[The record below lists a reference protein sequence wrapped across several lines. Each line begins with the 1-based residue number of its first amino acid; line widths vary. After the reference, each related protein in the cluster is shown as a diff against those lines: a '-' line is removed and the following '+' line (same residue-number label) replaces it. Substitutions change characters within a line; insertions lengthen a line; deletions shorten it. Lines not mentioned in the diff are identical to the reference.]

1 VSHYVVGVPVA
12 DDVAVEVDDPVFVGL
27 DGLLAEEDGLVGDEL
42 PGDFV
47 GLTDLTGFGLPLG
60 FGTGTEAL
68 AVWLGV
74 GVSVL
79 DEGWLASWVGGVAG
93 ELRCCA
99 VLVSTFPL
107 FRPEM

>member
-1 VSHYVVGVPVA
+1 MSHYDVGVPVA
-12 DDVAVEVDDPVFVGL
+12 DDVAVEVDDPVPVGL
-27 DGLLAEEDGLVGDEL
+27 DELLAGEDGLVGDEL

-79 DEGWLASWVGGVAG
+79 DAPWLTCWAGGAAD

-99 VLVSTFPL
+99 VLRSTFPL

>member
-12 DDVAVEVDDPVFVGL
+12 DDVAVEVDDPVPVGL
-27 DGLLAEEDGLVGDEL
+27 DELLAGEDGLADDEL

-47 GLTDLTGFGLPLG
+47 GLTDLAGVGLPLG

-79 DEGWLASWVGGVAG
+79 DASWLACWAGGAAD

-99 VLVSTFPL
+99 ELRSTFPL
-107 FRPEM
+107 LWPEM

>member
-1 VSHYVVGVPVA
+1 MSVGP
-12 DDVAVEVDDPVFVGL
+12 DE
-27 DGLLAEEDGLVGDEL
+27 LLADEDGLVGGEL

-47 GLTDLTGFGLPLG
+47 GLTDLIGFGLPLG
-60 FGTGTEAL
+60 FGTGAL
-68 AVWLGV
+68 TVWLGV

-79 DEGWLASWVGGVAG
+79 DEGWLTWCVGGAAD

-107 FRPEM
+107 FRAEM

>member
-1 VSHYVVGVPVA
+1 VSVGP
-12 DDVAVEVDDPVFVGL
+12 DE
-27 DGLLAEEDGLVGDEL
+27 LLADEDGLVGGEP

-47 GLTDLTGFGLPLG
+47 GLADLIGFGLPLG
-60 FGTGTEAL
+60 FGTGAEART
-68 AVWLGV
+68 VWLGV

-79 DEGWLASWVGGVAG
+79 DEGWLTWCVGGAAD

-107 FRPEM
+107 FRAEM

>member
-1 VSHYVVGVPVA
+1 VA
-12 DDVAVEVDDPVFVGL
+12 VGL
-27 DGLLAEEDGLVGDEL
+27 DELLAEEDGLVGDEL

-47 GLTDLTGFGLPLG
+47 GLTDLTGVGLPLG

-68 AVWLGV
+68 VVWLGV

-79 DEGWLASWVGGVAG
+79 DASWLAWWVGGAAD

-99 VLVSTFPL
+99 VLRSTFPVL
-107 FRPEM
+107 RPAM

>member
-1 VSHYVVGVPVA
+1 VS
-12 DDVAVEVDDPVFVGL
+12 VGL
-27 DGLLAEEDGLVGDEL
+27 DELLAEEDGLVGGEL

-79 DEGWLASWVGGVAG
+79 DADWPACSAGGAAD

-99 VLVSTFPL
+99 ELTSTFPL

>member
-1 VSHYVVGVPVA
+1 MSHYGVGVPVA
-12 DDVAVEVDDPVFVGL
+12 DDVAVEVDDPVPVGL
-27 DGLLAEEDGLVGDEL
+27 DELLAGEDGLVGDEL

-47 GLTDLTGFGLPLG
+47 GLTDVTGFGLPLG

-79 DEGWLASWVGGVAG
+79 DAVWLYWWAGASE

-99 VLVSTFPL
+99 ELSTFPL

>member
-1 VSHYVVGVPVA
+1 VSHYGVGVPVA
-12 DDVAVEVDDPVFVGL
+12 DDVAVEVDDPVPVGL
-27 DGLLAEEDGLVGDEL
+27 DEPLAEEDGLVGDEL

-74 GVSVL
+74 GVRLL
-79 DEGWLASWVGGVAG
+79 DAGWLACWAGGAD

-99 VLVSTFPL
+99 VLRSAFPL

>member
-1 VSHYVVGVPVA
+1 MSHYGVGVPVA
-12 DDVAVEVDDPVFVGL
+12 DDVAVEVDDPVPVGL
-27 DGLLAEEDGLVGDEL
+27 DELLAGEDGLVGDEL

-47 GLTDLTGFGLPLG
+47 GLTDVTGFGLPLG

-79 DEGWLASWVGGVAG
+79 DAVWLYWWAG
-93 ELRCCA
+93 AAEELRCCA
-99 VLVSTFPL
+99 ELSTFPL

>member
-1 VSHYVVGVPVA
+1 MSHYVVGVPVA
-12 DDVAVEVDDPVFVGL
+12 DDVAVEVDDPVSVGL
-27 DGLLAEEDGLVGDEL
+27 DELLADEDELVGDEL

-60 FGTGTEAL
+60 FGTGTDAL

-79 DEGWLASWVGGVAG
+79 DEAWLAWLAG
-93 ELRCCA
+93 AADELRCCA
-99 VLVSTFPL
+99 ELRSTFPP
-107 FRPEM
+107 FRAEM

>member
-47 GLTDLTGFGLPLG
+47 GLTDLNGFGLPLG

-79 DEGWLASWVGGVAG
+79 DEGWLAS
-93 ELRCCA
+93 
-99 VLVSTFPL
+99 
-107 FRPEM
+107 

>member
-1 VSHYVVGVPVA
+1 VS
-12 DDVAVEVDDPVFVGL
+12 VGL
-27 DGLLAEEDGLVGDEL
+27 DELLAEEDGLADDEL

-47 GLTDLTGFGLPLG
+47 GLTDLTGVGLPLG

-68 AVWLGV
+68 VVWLGV

-79 DEGWLASWVGGVAG
+79 DAGWLARWAGGAAD

-99 VLVSTFPL
+99 VLRSTFPV

>member
-1 VSHYVVGVPVA
+1 VSVGP
-12 DDVAVEVDDPVFVGL
+12 DE
-27 DGLLAEEDGLVGDEL
+27 LLADEDGLVGGEL

-47 GLTDLTGFGLPLG
+47 GLTDLIGFGLPLG
-60 FGTGTEAL
+60 FGTGAL

-79 DEGWLASWVGGVAG
+79 DEGWPAWWAGGAAD

-99 VLVSTFPL
+99 VLRSTFPL
-107 FRPEM
+107 FRAEM

>member
-12 DDVAVEVDDPVFVGL
+12 DDVAVEVDDPVPVGL
-27 DGLLAEEDGLVGDEL
+27 DELLAEDELVGDEL

-79 DEGWLASWVGGVAG
+79 DEGWLACWAGGAAD

-99 VLVSTFPL
+99 VLRSTFPL
-107 FRPEM
+107 FRAEM

>member
-1 VSHYVVGVPVA
+1 VS
-12 DDVAVEVDDPVFVGL
+12 VGL
-27 DGLLAEEDGLVGDEL
+27 DELLAEEDGLVGEEL

-47 GLTDLTGFGLPLG
+47 GVADLTGLGLPLG

-79 DEGWLASWVGGVAG
+79 DAGWLAWCAG
-93 ELRCCA
+93 AADELRCCA
-99 VLVSTFPL
+99 ELRSTFPL

>member
-1 VSHYVVGVPVA
+1 MSVGP
-12 DDVAVEVDDPVFVGL
+12 DE
-27 DGLLAEEDGLVGDEL
+27 LLADEDGLVGGEL

-60 FGTGTEAL
+60 FGTGAEARR
-68 AVWLGV
+68 VPLGV

-79 DEGWLASWVGGVAG
+79 DEGWLTCWVGGVAD

-99 VLVSTFPL
+99 VLRSTFPL
-107 FRPEM
+107 FRAEM

>member
-1 VSHYVVGVPVA
+1 MS
-12 DDVAVEVDDPVFVGL
+12 VGL
-27 DGLLAEEDGLVGDEL
+27 DELLAEEDGLAGDEL
-42 PGDFV
+42 PEDFV
-47 GLTDLTGFGLPLG
+47 GLTDLIGLGLPIG
-60 FGTGTEAL
+60 FGTGTDAL

-79 DEGWLASWVGGVAG
+79 DPDWLTWFVGAAD

-99 VLVSTFPL
+99 ELRSTFPL

>member
-1 VSHYVVGVPVA
+1 M
-12 DDVAVEVDDPVFVGL
+12 FVGL
-27 DGLLAEEDGLVGDEL
+27 VELLAEEDGLVGGEL

-60 FGTGTEAL
+60 FGTRTEAL

-79 DEGWLASWVGGVAG
+79 DAVWLACRAGGAAD

-99 VLVSTFPL
+99 ELRSTFPL

>member
-1 VSHYVVGVPVA
+1 VS
-12 DDVAVEVDDPVFVGL
+12 VGL
-27 DGLLAEEDGLVGDEL
+27 DELLAEEVGLVGDEL

-47 GLTDLTGFGLPLG
+47 GLTDLTGVGLPLG
-60 FGTGTEAL
+60 SGTGTKAL

-79 DEGWLASWVGGVAG
+79 DASWLAWRAGGAAD

-99 VLVSTFPL
+99 ELRSAFPPL
-107 FRPEM
+107 RPEM

>member
-1 VSHYVVGVPVA
+1 MSVGP
-12 DDVAVEVDDPVFVGL
+12 DE
-27 DGLLAEEDGLVGDEL
+27 LLAEEDGLVGDEL

-47 GLTDLTGFGLPLG
+47 GLTDLFGFGLPLG

-79 DEGWLASWVGGVAG
+79 DEGWLAWFAG
-93 ELRCCA
+93 AADELRCCA
-99 VLVSTFPL
+99 VLRSTFPL
-107 FRPEM
+107 FRAEM

>member
-1 VSHYVVGVPVA
+1 MS
-12 DDVAVEVDDPVFVGL
+12 VGL
-27 DGLLAEEDGLVGDEL
+27 DELLADEDGLAGGEL

-79 DEGWLASWVGGVAG
+79 DEGWLACVGRRSGRRAQV
-93 ELRCCA
+93 LRRVEVDVPA
-99 VLVSTFPL
+99 VPG
-107 FRPEM
+107 RRCDR

>member
-1 VSHYVVGVPVA
+1 MS
-12 DDVAVEVDDPVFVGL
+12 VGL
-27 DGLLAEEDGLVGDEL
+27 VELLAEEDGLVGGEL

-79 DEGWLASWVGGVAG
+79 DEGWLACWATAG
-93 ELRCCA
+93 PRKA
-99 VLVSTFPL
+99 N
-107 FRPEM
+107 RPRTKANRPP

>member
-1 VSHYVVGVPVA
+1 MSVGP
-12 DDVAVEVDDPVFVGL
+12 DE
-27 DGLLAEEDGLVGDEL
+27 LLADEDGLVGGEL

-47 GLTDLTGFGLPLG
+47 GLTDLIGCGLPLG
-60 FGTGTEAL
+60 SGTGTDAL

-79 DEGWLASWVGGVAG
+79 DEGWLTWCVGGAAD

-99 VLVSTFPL
+99 VLRSTFPL
-107 FRPEM
+107 FPAEM